1 MTIWAVWPGGRGLDL
16 LRRWVGWG
24 GVRQTWAMTSSEP
37 VVRLAT
43 GAVRGRVGSDGLA
56 VFKGIPYARPPFG
69 ADRLRE
75 PGPPAAWDGTRDA
88 VDFGPR
94 PPQPGTAISGTSDWT
109 TDEGFDCLSVNVWT
123 PDAGSGAG
131 LPVLVWIYGGAYRE
145 GSADLPEYDGA
156 RLAAGGA
163 VVVTFNYRVGFE
175 GFAHVEGAPD
185 NRGLLDQVAA
195 LRWVHDNI
203 AGFGGDPS
211 NVTVFGESAGAGS
224 VAALLVMPAARG
236 LFRRAIAQSPPGT
249 YFAPELASRVGAGI
263 AHTAGRSATLDDLR
277 ESDPVAL
284 LSATREFT
292 ARMTG
297 DFDTWGRLALTTT
310 PYSPVVDGSVLPA
323 APWQA
328 LATGAGGDVELI
340 AGSNQDEYRLFHIAG
355 GRLGQVDASELAATA
370 RVLGLPD
377 LSGSY
382 DLSDPDAAYVRLM
395 SDWLFRMPS
404 ALLADA
410 HASAGGVAYAY
421 ELTWPAPGGDGI
433 FGACHA
439 LDVPLVFGTLDA
451 GLVPLLV
458 GAPAPDTAVALSEE
472 FRTRWISFAGKGDPG
487 WARYTIG
494 EREAYAFDVPSRAT
508 TDPVAGVR
516 DLWSAYAFGS
526 LG

>member
-1 MTIWAVWPGGRGLDL
+1 
-16 LRRWVGWG
+16 
-24 GVRQTWAMTSSEP
+24 MTSSEP
-37 VVRLAT
+37 VVRLTT
-43 GAVRGRVGSDGLA
+43 GAVRGRARADGPA

-75 PGPPAAWDGTRDA
+75 PGVPAGWDGTRDA
-88 VDFGPR
+88 FEFGPR
-94 PPQPGTAISGTSDWT
+94 PPQPATAISGTSDWT
-109 TDEGFDCLSVNVWT
+109 TDEGLDCLSVNVWT

-163 VVVTFNYRVGFE
+163 VVVTVNYRVGFE

-195 LRWVHDNI
+195 LRWVRDNI
-203 AGFGGDPS
+203 AGFGGDPG

-224 VAALLVMPAARG
+224 VAALLVMPDARG
-236 LFRRAIAQSPPGT
+236 LFHRAIAQSVPGT
-249 YFAPELASRVGAGI
+249 YFSPELAGRVGAAI
-263 AHTAGRSATLDDLR
+263 AHTAGHSATLDDLR
-277 ESDPVAL
+277 ESDPVTL
-284 LSATREFT
+284 LSAAREFT

-297 DFDTWGRLALTTT
+297 DFDTWGQLALTTT
-310 PYSPVVDGSVLPA
+310 PYSPVVDGLVLPS

-328 LATGAGGDVELI
+328 LAAGSGGDVELI
-340 AGSNQDEYRLFHIAG
+340 AGFNHDEYRLFHVVG
-355 GRLGQVDASELAATA
+355 GRLGLVDADELALTA

-377 LSGSY
+377 LAGSY
-382 DLSDPDAAYVRLM
+382 DLDDADAAYVRLM

-410 HASAGGVAYAY
+410 HASAGGMAYAY

-458 GAPAPDTAVALSEE
+458 GAPAPDAAVALSEE
-472 FRTRWISFAGKGDPG
+472 LRSRWIAFAGKGDPG

-494 EREAYAFDVPSRAT
+494 RREAHAFDAPSRDTA
-508 TDPVAGVR
+508 DPVADVR
-516 DLWSAYAFGS
+516 DLWSAHVFGS